1 MGSHGYAQ
9 YVGRVGTLA
18 VALGIGMGLGYG
30 TPTAW
35 ADDSTSSSSPRADSG
50 TGHSAGSARSHG
62 TGPARRNQGHAV
74 TSTGVVAP
82 RVSTRQTLSA
92 ATTPRRT
99 SPSTTAAAVQTGEAG
114 AASLTFG
121 PGLDDTGHSGK
132 PTSTPPSPGNPL
144 ANLLQPV
151 KVCACKLVMRVLET
165 IGKAVGGEQSGGGPA
180 LPSVDNPVLAAV
192 AEFARRGINQILA
205 IPPIA
210 HAVAVVNKQLAL
222 ALDRLTFASQDLI
235 RCANPVQS
243 QPLPADLDR
252 TTITAGLDQPTDF
265 QFLPDGRILILQRDG
280 SLKIAPNTEGA
291 TAVKVGQIQ
300 PSDAFELDP
309 DFAHNGYLYTTYNS
323 TDSHARLSRF
333 TMVNDTVDPK
343 SEKVLIDSVQTGS
356 MHQGNTMAFGP
367 DGKIYFAMGDDSLN
381 TNGQDLSNIFGKI
394 LRINPDGTIPQDNPF
409 YNTPGARQEIYALGM
424 RNPFRMTFTPTGQ
437 LLVGDVGDESW
448 EELNNV
454 VAGGNY
460 GWPVQ
465 EGPCTNCAYDNPVYA
480 YPHTPP
486 PGRAGSITSVIVYTG
501 TALPA
506 EYQNKVFI
514 ADYTLHW
521 LKALTFDSTYTN
533 VIGEQLLDTD
543 AGTTVQMRQGP
554 DGNLYQL
561 NIYPGELY
569 RIAASGGNRAPT
581 AVLTAT
587 PTNGYSPLSV
597 QFSSAGSSDPDPG
610 TTLSYSWDFGDGGT
624 SAAANPVRTYNTDG
638 SYTVTLTVSDGQRTN
653 TASQKV
659 VVGSTPPD
667 VQILTPINDSH
678 YNAGDVISFSATAT
692 DAEDGTLPDSAYN
705 WRVIFHHANHIHPYV
720 DSVVGPS
727 GTVSLATNEH
737 NVATTW
743 YEISLTVTDSSG
755 LSTTKSVDIK
765 PNLVTLTF
773 NSNDPNAVY
782 TIDGIPHTGTFSQQ
796 AVVGVVRQLDA
807 GSPQTVADGQLVFN
821 RWSDGLNQQHEISTP
836 GSDSTYTVYFDKTPS
851 SL

>member
-1 MGSHGYAQ
+1 M
-9 YVGRVGTLA
+9 
-18 VALGIGMGLGYG
+18 ALGIGMGLGYG
-30 TPTAW
+30 VPTAW
-35 ADDSTSSSSPRADSG
+35 ADDATSSSPSRADSG
-50 TGHSAGSARSHG
+50 TAHSARSHG
-62 TGPARRNQGHAV
+62 AGPARRGQGNAV
-74 TSTGVVAP
+74 TSTGVVPP
-82 RVSTRQTLSA
+82 RASARQTPSG

-99 SPSTTAAAVQTGEAG
+99 SQSTTPAAVQAGEPG
-114 AASLTFG
+114 TASLAFG
-121 PGLDDTGHSGK
+121 PGLDDTGHTGK
-132 PTSTPPSPGNPL
+132 PTSTTPSPGNPL
-144 ANLLQPV
+144 TNLLQPV

-180 LPSVDNPVLAAV
+180 LPPLDNPVLAAV

-243 QPLPADLDR
+243 QPLPTDLDR

-280 SLKIAPNTEGA
+280 SLKITPNADGA
-291 TAVKVGQIQ
+291 TAVKVGEIQ

-381 TNGQDLSNIFGKI
+381 TNGQDLSTIFGKI

-424 RNPFRMTFTPTGQ
+424 RNPFRMAFTPTGQ

-465 EGPCTNCAYDNPVYA
+465 EGPCASCAYDNPVYA

-506 EYQNKVFI
+506 EYQNKVFV

-597 QFSSAGSSDPDPG
+597 QFSSVGSSDPDPG

-624 SAAANPVRTYNTDG
+624 SASANPVRTYNADG
-638 SYTVTLTVSDGQRTN
+638 SYTVTLTVSDGQRTD

-667 VQILTPINDSH
+667 VQILTPVNDSH
-678 YNAGDVISFSATAT
+678 YNAGDIISFSATAT

-705 WRVIFHHANHIHPYV
+705 WRVIFHHADHIHPYV

-755 LSTTKSVDIK
+755 LSTTKTVNIK

-782 TIDGIPHTGTFSQQ
+782 TVDGIPHTGTFSQQ

-807 GSPQTVADGQLVFN
+807 GSPQTVADGQLAFN
-821 RWSDGLNQQHEISTP
+821 RWSDGLDQQHEISTP
-836 GSDSTYTVYFDKTPS
+836 GSDSTYTVYFDKAPS

>member
-1 MGSHGYAQ
+1 MPA
-9 YVGRVGTLA
+9 
-18 VALGIGMGLGYG
+18 
-30 TPTAW
+30 
-35 ADDSTSSSSPRADSG
+35 
-50 TGHSAGSARSHG
+50 AGK
-62 TGPARRNQGHAV
+62 
-74 TSTGVVAP
+74 
-82 RVSTRQTLSA
+82 
-92 ATTPRRT
+92 
-99 SPSTTAAAVQTGEAG
+99 TGEPG
-114 AASLTFG
+114 AASLVFG

-132 PTSTPPSPGNPL
+132 PTSTTPSPGNPVT
-144 ANLLQPV
+144 NLLQPI

-180 LPSVDNPVLAAV
+180 LPPIDNPVLAAV
-192 AEFARRGINQILA
+192 AEFTRRGINQILA

-210 HAVAVVNKQLAL
+210 HAVEVVNKQLAL

-280 SLKIAPNTEGA
+280 SLKIAPNADGA
-291 TAVKVGQIQ
+291 TAVKIGQLQ

-309 DFAHNGYLYTTYNS
+309 DFAHNGYLYTAYNS

-381 TNGQDLSNIFGKI
+381 TNSQDLSTIFGKI

-424 RNPFRMTFTPTGQ
+424 RNPFRMTFTETGQ

-465 EGPCTNCAYDNPVYA
+465 EGPCTSCAYDNPVYA

-521 LKALTFDSTYTN
+521 LKALSFDSTYTN

-597 QFSSAGSSDPDPG
+597 QFSSAGSTDPDPG

-624 SAAANPVRTYNTDG
+624 SAAANPLRTYTTDG
-638 SYTVTLTVSDGQRTN
+638 TYTVTLTVSDGQRTN
-653 TASQKV
+653 TASRDV

-692 DAEDGTLPDSAYN
+692 DAEDGALPDSAYN
-705 WRVIFHHANHIHPYV
+705 WRVIFHHADHIHPYV

-755 LSTTKSVDIK
+755 LSTTKTVNIK

-773 NSNDPNAVY
+773 TSNDPDAVY
-782 TIDGIPHTGTFSQQ
+782 TVDGVPHTGTFSQQ
-796 AVVGVVRQLDA
+796 AVVGVVRHLDA

-821 RWSDGLNQQHEISTP
+821 RWSDGLNRQHEIATP
-836 GSDSTYTVYFDKTPS
+836 GDDSTYTVFFDKTPS
-851 SL
+851 SV